1 MLKPNVV
8 VFDYNITLN
17 SPAGSCVRAEVAGLC
32 STFEVTVFADCF
44 EDPSS
49 GRIRWVRVP
58 CIQKPVVLRDWM
70 FAVLSP
76 LFFRLYTWRR
86 GRPALVQTTQGQFVG
101 ADVAYAHFCHR
112 AYLRNQW
119 HQGGATGL
127 RRLARFIGHSRNAF
141 REARAFRR
149 ARVVVVPSAGLE
161 SELLRTYPDLSGR
174 IVRIPNPVD
183 IQRFHRPETF
193 DLGERRREI
202 GFEKSD
208 IVIVFVALGD
218 FARKGLR
225 FILQGLA
232 KASNPQLKLL
242 VIGGGAGEISQY
254 SEMAQALGVR
264 TQTVFA
270 GFKSDVRP
278 YLWAASL
285 FCFPTAYEIFPL
297 AALQAAAA
305 GLPLLATRVY
315 GVEEFLVDGY
325 NGWFIEREA
334 ESVGAAL
341 VKAAADPEGL
351 ARMGAAAQQSAIP
364 YDSVQF
370 PRRWRELFQRLL
382 QTSPDE

>member
-1 MLKPNVV
+1 MPKPNVA

-32 STFEVTVFADCF
+32 SDFEVTVFADSF
-44 EDPSS
+44 EDPSL

-58 CIQKPVVLRDWM
+58 CIRKPVVLRDWM
-70 FAVLSP
+70 FALLSP
-76 LFFRLYTWRR
+76 FFFRLHAWRH
-86 GRPALVQTTQGQFVG
+86 GRPALVQTTQGQFIG

-112 AYLRNQW
+112 AYLENQW
-119 HQGGATGL
+119 HRSGATGL
-127 RRLARFIGHSRNAF
+127 RRLARFIGHSRNAL
-141 REARAFRR
+141 REARAFQR

-161 SELLRTYPDLSGR
+161 SELLRTYPDLRGK

-183 IQRFHRPETF
+183 ILRFQRAETF
-193 DLGERRREI
+193 DSIDVRREL
-202 GFEKSD
+202 GLEQRD
-208 IVIVFVALGD
+208 MVIVFVALGD

-225 FILQGLA
+225 FILEGLA
-232 KASNPQLKLL
+232 KASNPRLKLL
-242 VIGGGAGEISQY
+242 VVGGGAGEISQY

-264 TQTVFA
+264 AQTVFA

-278 YLWAASL
+278 YLWAANL

-334 ESVGAAL
+334 ESVGEAL

-351 ARMGAAAQQSAIP
+351 ARMGAAARESAMP
-364 YDSVQF
+364 YDSAQF
-370 PRRWRELFQRLL
+370 PRRWQELFQRLL
-382 QTSPDE
+382 